1 MKGEPSSL
9 LNRIKSK
16 YILHKIFSYAYENIK
31 SVLKLIKYNKD
42 LSHKLE
48 FNFKDNYKSELRT
61 EIKKEEKFNPLFWS
75 ISLVFGI
82 FSFITFLVYIIIFYV
97 RGTFNIENLKQGY
110 NKSKKKFVDF
120 MNNYILLAYFGF
132 NIARILIA
140 IFLFLCKLIALKGYI
155 KLRISIIIFIVDL
168 THLIAYIIKYS
179 FTGKIIKE
187 EIKKTLDSPWFYSFD
202 FFMVYFICP
211 QIILI
216 IISLIIICFDIY
228 KKGLQGFDDSKVFF
242 LNNFK
247 GINIIEFELPSETY
261 NLNNKNA
268 QIFKKENVEKYKY
281 SLNENQINLIRNI
294 NDIRRRNNNITLLN
308 YVREENLPEFI
319 INEKT
324 ELIFNGHKNIFKL
337 SSSFYIFKYPKNEFQ
352 NLLNN
357 SQILNIITI
366 DELNEI
372 NIIEQNNIE
381 FISVYK
387 RNNGNNINRN
397 NNDINSP
404 RIQLD
409 INTNINIIT
418 TEDKLNVNSER
429 LSVSEITDSGENE
442 IGSIR
447 NIKINKN
454 VFEEK

>member
-1 MKGEPSSL
+1 M
-9 LNRIKSK
+9 
-16 YILHKIFSYAYENIK
+16 
-31 SVLKLIKYNKD
+31 
-42 LSHKLE
+42 SHKLE
-48 FNFKDNYKSELRT
+48 FNFEDNYKSELRT
-61 EIKKEEKFNPLFWS
+61 EIKKEEKFNLGIGL

-202 FFMVYFICP
+202 TFMVGFISP
-211 QIILI
+211 QIIFI
-216 IISLIIICFDIY
+216 IINLIIICFDIY
-228 KKGLQGFDDSKVFF
+228 KKGLQGFDDSQVFF

>member
-61 EIKKEEKFNPLFWS
+61 EIKKEEKFNALFWS
-75 ISLVFGI
+75 TSLIPGI

-168 THLIAYIIKYS
+168 THFIAYIIKYS

-202 FFMVYFICP
+202 TFMVVFISP
-211 QIILI
+211 QIIFI
-216 IISLIIICFDIY
+216 IINLIIICFDIY

-247 GINIIEFELPSETY
+247 GIKIIEFELPSETY

>member
-187 EIKKTLDSPWFYSFD
+187 EIKKTLKSPWFYEFD
-202 FFMVYFICP
+202 VIVFSEICP

-228 KKGLQGFDDSKVFF
+228 KKGLQGFDDSQVFF

-324 ELIFNGHKNIFKL
+324 EI
-337 SSSFYIFKYPKNEFQ
+337 YIFKYPKNEFQ